1 MYRIEVF
8 QEKCTGCGKCVEVCP
23 KAPKIWNLNE
33 KAEIKDASWCVAC
46 MQCTTVCPEEAIKI
60 EW

>member
-1 MYRIEVF
+1 MYRIDVS

-23 KAPKIWNLNE
+23 KAPRIWSLND
-33 KAEIKDASWCVAC
+33 KAKIKDASWCVAC
-46 MQCTTVCPEEAIKI
+46 MQCTTVCPSEAIKI